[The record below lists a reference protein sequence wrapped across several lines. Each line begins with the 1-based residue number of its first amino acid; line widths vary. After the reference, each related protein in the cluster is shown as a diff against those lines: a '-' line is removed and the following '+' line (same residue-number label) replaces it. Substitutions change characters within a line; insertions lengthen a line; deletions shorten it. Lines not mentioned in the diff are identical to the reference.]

1 MRKIA
6 WITADPFID
15 HDFPILKAFK
25 NDKQFEIEWYIIFTR
40 IRVNTYNP
48 IDIEKELGNGT
59 IKFRYLYLNHRISSL
74 YTLIKFLELILI
86 IRKTKPEV
94 IYIDGEFEPYFS
106 ILLKLILESNR
117 VILAIHD
124 VEPHLGIS
132 KIFHFFLSLKFK
144 MFGNFHVF
152 SHTQK
157 DIFLL
162 KYAKLKKNIFYA
174 PVFLKN
180 FGESQLTPPKDIVQ
194 FLFFGRIRK
203 NKGLEYLI
211 DATNKLTGLYKDQ
224 FIVKIVGKCDE
235 WQIYEGLI
243 KDFSVFDLSIEA
255 MPNNKIADL
264 FCQSHFL
271 ILPYK
276 DVTQSG
282 PLMIAFNYGVP
293 AIASN
298 LPGFVENIKD
308 TVTGFLFET
317 ENSDSLYTIMKTVI
331 DTHKTNYSQI
341 KQNLNEYIG
350 NNYSILKIKT
360 MYSEMFNSELIGN
373 NT

>member
-1 MRKIA
+1 
-6 WITADPFID
+6 
-15 HDFPILKAFK
+15 
-25 NDKQFEIEWYIIFTR
+25 
-40 IRVNTYNP
+40 
-48 IDIEKELGNGT
+48 
-59 IKFRYLYLNHRISSL
+59 
-74 YTLIKFLELILI
+74 
-86 IRKTKPEV
+86 
-94 IYIDGEFEPYFS
+94 
-106 ILLKLILESNR
+106 
-117 VILAIHD
+117 
-124 VEPHLGIS
+124 
-132 KIFHFFLSLKFK
+132 
-144 MFGNFHVF
+144 
-152 SHTQK
+152 
-157 DIFLL
+157 
-162 KYAKLKKNIFYA
+162 
-174 PVFLKN
+174 
-180 FGESQLTPPKDIVQ
+180 
-194 FLFFGRIRK
+194 
-203 NKGLEYLI
+203 
-211 DATNKLTGLYKDQ
+211 
-224 FIVKIVGKCDE
+224 
-235 WQIYEGLI
+235 
-243 KDFSVFDLSIEA
+243 